1 MEKLHARH
9 HAFCTSSITSS
20 WEETDTDGGG
30 TARDTSLLAGEQP
43 RGTSAWSPL
52 QHWFFRAL
60 WLASVVSNIG
70 TWMQNVG
77 AAWLMTSLTPSP
89 TLVALVQ
96 AVTSLPVFF
105 AALPAGALADVV
117 DRRRLLLWTQGWM
130 LAAAAVLGV
139 LTLIGRTS
147 PGALLTLTFALGL
160 GAAMNAPA
168 WQAIIQELVPL
179 PELPAAVALNS
190 IGFNLARAVGP
201 ALGGL
206 VVAAAGTGAV
216 FLLNAAS
223 FLGVMVVLSRWQ
235 RAPRESELPAEHV
248 LGAMEAGMRYVRYA
262 PALQALLVRAGVFIL
277 GGSALW
283 ALLPLLAQNQLGLDA
298 GGYGILLGCL
308 GAGAVA
314 GAVLLPRARQRVS
327 ADLLVVSATVLFAAV
342 MLTLA
347 FLRHV
352 VLLCAAMGMAGVAW
366 MMLTSTFNVA
376 AQTVVP
382 TWVRAR
388 AIAIYLLVFNG
399 GMAAGSAL
407 WGIVAARVGTPMA
420 FVSAAVG
427 LILGLTAMR
436 RYRLVTGETL
446 DLTPSPHWSDLPIT
460 NIPRSDDGPVL
471 VMVEYRIDP
480 QQARDFAAAMR
491 ALRVVRRRDGAIR
504 WGVFGDTAEPGRYVE
519 TFVVASWAEHL
530 RQHERMTM
538 ADRAVQQRAR
548 AFHIGNT
555 PPAVSHLVSAYAT
568 PGPR

>member
-1 MEKLHARH
+1 MAN
-9 HAFCTSSITSS
+9 
-20 WEETDTDGGG
+20 
-30 TARDTSLLAGEQP
+30 EQP
-43 RGTSAWSPL
+43 KGTSAWSPL
-52 QHWFFRAL
+52 QHSFFRAL

-130 LAAAAVLGV
+130 LVAAAMLGA
-139 LTLIGRTS
+139 LTLLGRTS

-179 PELPAAVALNS
+179 RELPVAVALNS
-190 IGFNLARAVGP
+190 VGFNLARAVGP

-223 FLGVMVVLSRWQ
+223 FLGVMVVLCRWQ
-235 RAPRESELPAEHV
+235 PVPRESALPAEHV
-248 LGAMEAGMRYVRYA
+248 LGAMQAGMRYVRYA
-262 PALQALLVRAGVFIL
+262 PALQALLMRAGVFIL

-298 GGYGILLGCL
+298 SGYGVLLGCL
-308 GAGAVA
+308 GVGAVA
-314 GAVLLPRARQRVS
+314 GAALLPRARQRVS
-327 ADLLVVSATVLFAAV
+327 ADLLIAGATVLFATV
-342 MLTLA
+342 LLTLA
-347 FLRHV
+347 FLRQV
-352 VLLCAAMGMAGVAW
+352 VLLCAAMSMAGVAW
-366 MMLTSTFNVA
+366 MVLTSTFNVT

-382 TWVRAR
+382 AWVRAR
-388 AIAIYLLVFNG
+388 ALAVYLLVFNG
-399 GMAAGSAL
+399 GMAAGSVL
-407 WGIVAARVGTPMA
+407 WGVVAARVGTPMA
-420 FVSAAVG
+420 LVSAAVG
-427 LILGLTAMR
+427 LILGLTVMR
-436 RYRLVTGETL
+436 RYRLVTAEAL
-446 DLTPSPHWSDLPIT
+446 DLTPSPHWSDPPIV
-460 NIPRSDDGPVL
+460 NIPCSDAGPVL

-480 QQARDFAAAMR
+480 RQARGFAAAMH

-504 WGVFGDTAEPGRYVE
+504 WGVYGDVADPGRYIE

-538 ADRAVQQRAR
+538 SDRAVQQRAR
-548 AFHIGNT
+548 AFHIGDA
-555 PPAVSHLVSAYAT
+555 PPAVAHLVSAYAM
-568 PGPR
+568 PGPLPESTQLQMFATSQTTDHFPIKSLP